1 MICSWNTRK
10 ESFVENQEGE
20 FDRPNAGPEK
30 NNDGELKPQK
40 MIQLVSEIWRNQE
53 LLLSGLIDHMELV
66 YARNRIGTQTP
77 TATRTIRAKITQA
90 SSADSVRN
98 TCALMVVRRMVNTIA
113 KAIAVQIIPCS
124 RWISLNVPTK
134 EN

>member
-53 LLLSGLIDHMELV
+53 LLISGLIDHMELV
-66 YARNRIGTQTP
+66 YARRRIGTQ
-77 TATRTIRAKITQA
+77 
-90 SSADSVRN
+90 N
-98 TCALMVVRRMVNTIA
+98 THCDQDNQSENNTGIFGRQRS
-113 KAIAVQIIPCS
+113 KNLCS
-124 RWISLNVPTK
+124 GGGP
-134 EN
+134 